1 MKRLSPRRGHTPRE
15 LVQAVRCGAS
25 LGKAEHSALAL
36 HHKGVSTSCKL
47 RLQDQAAKAGVPETM
62 RYDLVNL
69 GREAAVAWNKEMSPN
84 AVSSQ
89 CQVLGKVSNRF
100 FAQMVNATT
109 PSEAR
114 RNRVD
119 LPPA

>member
-1 MKRLSPRRGHTPRE
+1 MLWLCITKGSP
-15 LVQAVRCGAS
+15 QAAS
-25 LGKAEHSALAL
+25 S
-36 HHKGVSTSCKL
+36 VSK
-47 RLQDQAAKAGVPETM
+47 DQAAKAGVPETM

-69 GREAAVAWNKEMSPN
+69 GREAAVASNKEMSPN

-119 LPPA
+119 LLPA